1 MRLGQDLVQTTPTAE
16 FSDSAWLDVLRAVDS
31 TYAELVSYQ
40 ERLEQQNAELESL
53 RRSMASV
60 LDSVSDVL
68 VVVDRDGRMEE
79 TSASLR
85 ALFAEP
91 GSLAGQPM
99 AGIVDEGSRTIL
111 EAALHEVMVSR
122 RRLTVE
128 ADLASPS
135 GPQTFEWSLTPRLDD
150 RRRSKGAVLVGR
162 PVGELRRAYEALEN
176 SHRAL
181 QEAQAQL
188 VRNEKMASLGR
199 LLAGVAHE
207 LNNPISF
214 VYANV
219 HALERYASRF
229 EAYFERVQAGALREE
244 LVRLRAEL
252 KLDREVRNLRTAIDG
267 ARDGAERVR
276 DIVADL
282 RRLSADGSGEAI
294 AFDLAETVR
303 VAANWVLR
311 GAKHKPALTIEGE
324 ETLRAIGRAGHIQ
337 QVVMNLIQNALDAV
351 AETDDPVVTVTL
363 MHGDGMAV
371 VEVQDNGPGVPP
383 EARGRIFDPFFTTK
397 PVGKGTGLGLSIS
410 AKIAEE
416 HGGALRLLDGPPG
429 ATFRLS
435 IPEAR

>member
-1 MRLGQDLVQTTPTAE
+1 MGLGQDIANVPAAE
-16 FSDSAWLDVLRAVDS
+16 FSDSAWLDVLRAVDR
-31 TYAELVSYQ
+31 TYAELVTHQ
-40 ERLEQQNAELESL
+40 ERLEQQNTELESL

-68 VVVDRDGRMEE
+68 IVVDRGGRIEE

-85 ALFAEP
+85 TLRVDGAP
-91 GSLAGQPM
+91 LAGLLL
-99 AGIVDEGSRTIL
+99 GEVVGEGSRTIL

-128 ADLASPS
+128 ADLAAPS
-135 GPQTFEWSLTPRLDD
+135 GPETFEWSLTPRLDD

-162 PVGELRRAYEALEN
+162 PVRELRRAYQALED

-219 HALERYASRF
+219 HALERYAQRF
-229 EAYFERVQAGALREE
+229 EAYFERVQAGAPREE

-282 RRLSADGSGEAI
+282 RRLSADGSGEAV

-311 GAKHKPALTIEGE
+311 GAKRRPQLTIEGE
-324 ETLRAIGRAGHIQ
+324 EALRAIGRAGHIQ

-351 AETDDPVVTVTL
+351 AETDDPRVTVAL
-363 MHGDGMAV
+363 ARGDGMAV
-371 VEVQDNGPGVPP
+371 VEVQDSGPGVPP

-397 PVGKGTGLGLSIS
+397 AVGKGTGLGLSIS

-416 HGGALRLLDGPPG
+416 HGGVLRLMEVGPG
-429 ATFRLS
+429 ARFRLEL
-435 IPEAR
+435 PEAR